1 MRGLVI
7 TFQCGGSEKLA
18 PARVDLGEGNTAPN
32 VAIVQFVIGRCFNSL
47 PDGNLLLK
55 GLGAVARLGEGEKL
69 CSWLV
74 FITNAQQSPGRTIDF
89 CYPHLHCFQRDFQ
102 IILQM
107 PFQAIHHPRDAKQVL
122 QLRPVQQEGPKLQ
135 KIWVE
140 GGIFEE
146 KALLQCSSWRQVR
159 IVRQRATF

>member
-1 MRGLVI
+1 M
-7 TFQCGGSEKLA
+7 LA

-89 CYPHLHCFQRDFQ
+89 CYPHLHCFQRAFQ

-107 PFQAIHHPRDAKQVL
+107 PFHASHSPPTGCQTGVATSSSSAG
-122 QLRPVQQEGPKLQ
+122 RPKASEDL
-135 KIWVE
+135 
-140 GGIFEE
+140 GGGWH
-146 KALLQCSSWRQVR
+146 L
-159 IVRQRATF
+159 